1 MKRAE
6 YIGPIERLRG
16 KTALTR
22 DDEFAGTSSLVLA
35 RFDDPELIEAFGWLS
50 YRASE
55 FRVLGDDDDDD

>member
-16 KTALTR
+16 KTALIR

-35 RFDDPELIEAFGWLS
+35 QFDDRELVEAFGWWS

-55 FRVLGDDDDDD
+55 FRVLGDDDDD